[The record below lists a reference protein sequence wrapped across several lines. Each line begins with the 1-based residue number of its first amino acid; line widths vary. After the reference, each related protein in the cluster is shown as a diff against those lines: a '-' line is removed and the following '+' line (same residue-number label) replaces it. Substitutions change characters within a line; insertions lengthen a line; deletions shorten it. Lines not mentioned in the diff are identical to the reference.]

1 MGKVYTQSGGLIET
15 SHIIDRI
22 YGDKCRF
29 HVDQSTS
36 VDNRDDDVS
45 ILLTNDEIK
54 ETISLLNDYL
64 VYTEGKPYV
73 VLAAPLLHPKV
84 KISVEGKEVEK
95 VPSLI
100 NQYLEIEDVISPG
113 ERFIDYD
120 DYLGSISRDIKEEK

>member
-1 MGKVYTQSGGLIET
+1 MGKVYTQAGGLIET
-15 SHIIDRI
+15 SHVRDRI
-22 YGDKCRF
+22 YGDKCLF

-36 VDNRDDDVS
+36 VDSRNDDVS
-45 ILLTNDEIK
+45 ILLNNDEIK

-84 KISVEGKEVEK
+84 KIIVEDKEVEK

-100 NQYLEIEDVISPG
+100 NQYLEIENIISPG
-113 ERFIDYD
+113 ESFINYD
-120 DYLGSISRDIKEEK
+120 DYLGSISENNKEEK